1 MLPTSL
7 SQITLK
13 TYASIDRIL
22 KDPDL
27 DTARKDTLLL
37 ALLSG
42 KTEAEIHE
50 LTLQDRNR
58 LLQKLDFL
66 NEAWEPT
73 PTLPKSRE
81 EMLPDQQPTD
91 RQPSKLSKPSK
102 PSKLSV
108 KGQRFHVITDA
119 GQLTGGQYIDL
130 MNFLKDPDALLQNI
144 HNVLAV
150 ICLPLKF
157 GILRQK
163 YKGSEHARVARLFLG
178 HLTVA
183 DALPVLVFFCRLSR
197 HLTPG
202 IMDYLN
208 RQTRT
213 RMQQLQDR
221 MQDIISSTAGSPSS
235 MPSATATAG
244 HGSSISI

>member
-27 DTARKDTLLL
+27 DTARKDTLML

-42 KTEAEIHE
+42 KTEEEILE
-50 LTLQDRNR
+50 VTLQDRNR
-58 LLQKLDFL
+58 VLQKLDFL
-66 NEAWEPT
+66 NEAFGEQKPG
-73 PTLPKSRE
+73 RF
-81 EMLPDQQPTD
+81 
-91 RQPSKLSKPSK
+91 SKPARFRRLK
-102 PSKLSV
+102 V
-108 KGQRFHVITDA
+108 KGQRFHVINAA

-130 MNFLKDPDALLQNI
+130 MNFLKDPEALVRNI

-163 YKGSEHARVARLFLG
+163 YKGSEHARVARLFLE

-213 RMQQLQDR
+213 RMQQLQGR
-221 MQDIISSTAGSPSS
+221 MQEIISGTAGSPSS